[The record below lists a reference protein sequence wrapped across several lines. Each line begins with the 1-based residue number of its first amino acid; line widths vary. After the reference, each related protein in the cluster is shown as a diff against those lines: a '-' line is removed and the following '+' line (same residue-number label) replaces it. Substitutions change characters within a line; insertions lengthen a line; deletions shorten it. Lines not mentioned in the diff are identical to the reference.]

1 MPLKRGGADSP
12 SNMQWQMIEAA
23 KIKIFARV
31 LPESLLQV
39 QGPMPPPVALGVA
52 GRPVASGDG
61 AGGTGGGEAAGAS
74 ETGEAARGSRSRCRD
89 NVVIN
94 MTSALTM
101 SRFYAE

>member
-1 MPLKRGGADSP
+1 MPVT
-12 SNMQWQMIEAA
+12 MQE
-23 KIKIFARV
+23 
-31 LPESLLQV
+31 V
-39 QGPMPPPVALGVA
+39 QGPMPPSLALSVA

-89 NVVIN
+89 DVVIN